1 MGAQLPVTVL
11 SGFLGSG
18 KTTLL
23 NHILRNR
30 DGLKVAVIVNDMSEV
45 NIDAALVKGGDA
57 ALKRADERLVEMSN
71 GCICCTLREDLLV
84 EVGKLAGEGKF
95 DYLLIEST
103 GISEPL
109 PVAETFTFTDEN
121 GQCLGDVAKLDTMV
135 TMVDAEAFL
144 ADYDSSDDLV
154 ERDMGAEDDDIRT
167 TSDLLI
173 EQVEFADVLIINKI
187 DKVSEAEKQELS
199 ALLKRLN
206 PEAKLIMAKYGEVPL
221 KEILNTNRFDFDKA
235 ANSAGW
241 LKEIRGSSK
250 SEADEYGFSSFV
262 FRARL
267 PFHTERFAGF
277 LETAI
282 AGGLVRAK
290 GFVWLATRPREMG
303 IFAVAGSSCILTPG
317 GQWLAETPREEW
329 GLSEEDLQETLDDW
343 DEEVGDRGQEVVL
356 IGRGINHDEMRSHL
370 EDCLLTP
377 EEAAL
382 GLESWQ
388 RIHDPFP
395 SWVQPET
402 TVDP

>member
-71 GCICCTLREDLLV
+71 GCICCTLREDLLI
-84 EVGKLAGEGKF
+84 EVAKLAGEGKF
-95 DYLLIEST
+95 DYLVIEST

-135 TMVDAEAFL
+135 TVVDAEAFL
-144 ADYDSSDDLV
+144 ADYDASDDLV

-199 ALLKRLN
+199 ALLERLN
-206 PEAKLIMAKYGEVPL
+206 PEAKQIMSEYGEVPL

-290 GFVWLATRPREMG
+290 GFVWLATRPRDMG

-343 DEEVGDRGQEVVL
+343 DEKVGDRGQEIVF
-356 IGRGINHDEMRSHL
+356 IGQGINHDEMRGL
-370 EDCLLTP
+370 LDDCLLTP

-395 SWVQPET
+395 SWAQPEMMM
-402 TVDP
+402 DS